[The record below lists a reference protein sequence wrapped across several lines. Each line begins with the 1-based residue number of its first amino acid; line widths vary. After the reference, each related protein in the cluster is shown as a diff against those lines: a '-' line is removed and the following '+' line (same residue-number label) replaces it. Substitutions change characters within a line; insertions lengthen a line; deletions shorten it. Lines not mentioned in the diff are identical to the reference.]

1 MERKTVGERIREA
14 REEKGISSYELAK
27 RAGLKPS
34 TVLLAEKGKT
44 KPNLESCAR
53 ICKALDISLDWLA
66 LAFFDDEEDSE
77 KF

>member
-34 TVLLAEKGKT
+34 RLLQGK
-44 KPNLESCAR
+44 
-53 ICKALDISLDWLA
+53 
-66 LAFFDDEEDSE
+66 EEQE
-77 KF
+77 MEG